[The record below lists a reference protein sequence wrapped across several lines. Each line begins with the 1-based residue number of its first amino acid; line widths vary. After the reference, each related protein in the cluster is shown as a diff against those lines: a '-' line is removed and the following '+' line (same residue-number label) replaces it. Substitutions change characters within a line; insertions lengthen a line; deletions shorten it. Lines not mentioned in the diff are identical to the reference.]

1 MAAGQSIAQRA
12 TPPTNDA
19 GERVCGAKRTKRGGD
34 PCQRPAGWN
43 TNHPGYGTCRLH
55 GGMMPNHVKAALRE
69 AGQALMRV
77 DVQELDVNPLDAM
90 LYTVRRF
97 SALAL
102 CFRGQMAA
110 VPMADPRWEFW
121 RELEREALNDQ
132 RAASDA
138 ALRAG
143 VAERQVRIAE
153 RTGQRIA
160 AGLDDALEPLGL
172 TAEQRAGAVER
183 FVTRLQ
189 LMEQGDDDG

>member
-1 MAAGQSIAQRA
+1 MAATASTALA
-12 TPPTNDA
+12 PADVA
-19 GERVCGAKRTKRGGD
+19 GRRLCGAKRRKKGGA
-34 PCQRPAGWN
+34 PCELPAGWN
-43 TNHPGYGTCRLH
+43 TSHPGYGRCRLH
-55 GGMMPNHVKAALRE
+55 GGMTQTHVKAALRE
-69 AGQALMRV
+69 AGRAMMRV

-102 CFRGQMAA
+102 CYRGQMAA
-110 VPMADPRWEFW
+110 VPMADKVWEFW

-132 RAASDA
+132 RAAADA

-160 AGLDDALEPLGL
+160 SALDDALEPCGL
-172 TAEQRAGAVER
+172 SAEQRAGAVER
-183 FVTRLQ
+183 FVSRLQ
-189 LMEQGDDDG
+189 LLEQGEDG